1 MVISTGKLSYLLTY
15 LLTSLISFYGRV
27 RVAVSPL
34 RTVSCRIFLF
44 IFFENFARTNMAE
57 VDDTVEAFISL
68 NLNTMPDGVQVSF
81 YEHIFSI

>member
-1 MVISTGKLSYLLTY
+1 MVIPVPPVNSVTYLLTY
-15 LLTSLISFYGRV
+15 FTNFILRRV